1 MLNDHFKPTYSV
13 DNISHAARRKA
24 GQLGGRYMAT
34 FSDYF
39 TIARRQWTCTPRHYT
54 PTLLLNEN
62 VLKEGN
68 AGQMNSLLIYYYTVS
83 NAIFILHRMCAMCN
97 AAFVLHF

>member
-1 MLNDHFKPTYSV
+1 MVATWRPSLITLQ
-13 DNISHAARRKA
+13 SHADNGHAR
-24 GQLGGRYMAT
+24 GVT
-34 FSDYF
+34 
-39 TIARRQWTCTPRHYT
+39 TCLCT